1 MTEMLIPAKYAEDI
15 DYLRNGHHGWHGLR
29 HRIAWAVAP
38 KCIRSLMIAGLMV
51 ATHPDDDACHRRM
64 APQHDLVAA
73 TPRHPLHR
81 PARAAN
87 HPGRPH

>member
-51 ATHPDDDACHRRM
+51 ATHPDEVMNALFEKSLAEYADQADANEDEEARR
-64 APQHDLVAA
+64 
-73 TPRHPLHR
+73 
-81 PARAAN
+81 
-87 HPGRPH
+87 

>member
-51 ATHPDDDACHRRM
+51 AIHPDEVMNALFEKPLAEYADQA
-64 APQHDLVAA
+64 AA
-73 TPRHPLHR
+73 TETDEESHR
-81 PARAAN
+81 
-87 HPGRPH
+87 

>member
-51 ATHPDDDACHRRM
+51 AIHPDEVMNALFEKSLAEYADQADEADNEDEEARR
-64 APQHDLVAA
+64 
-73 TPRHPLHR
+73 
-81 PARAAN
+81 
-87 HPGRPH
+87 

>member
-51 ATHPDDDACHRRM
+51 ATHPDEVMNALFEKSLAEYADQADRAEANEETHR
-64 APQHDLVAA
+64 
-73 TPRHPLHR
+73 
-81 PARAAN
+81 
-87 HPGRPH
+87 